1 MNGLKSDFDA
11 FWKREIEVFLP
22 IFKGIITESE
32 EESVGVEQGKAH
44 KRQGNIPDDGSAQ
57 QLSFA
62 AKKVIALVKND
73 KKVEETILKETAN
86 KSIVD
91 YLLRVKKNI
100 EILEK
105 KKKAKKKLQKQKKTG
120 Q

>member
-1 MNGLKSDFDA
+1 M
-11 FWKREIEVFLP
+11 
-22 IFKGIITESE
+22 
-32 EESVGVEQGKAH
+32 
-44 KRQGNIPDDGSAQ
+44 
-57 QLSFA
+57 
-62 AKKVIALVKND
+62 IALVKND